1 MSFIRGLECKECGTE
16 YPVEPRMMCD
26 ACFGPVEV
34 AYDYDAM
41 KGVVTRESIE
51 AGPRSLW
58 RYRDLL
64 PIDGEPVAGL
74 RSGFTPLV
82 RADRLAKELG
92 VRELYIKDDSANY
105 PTFSYKDRVVSVALT
120 RAVEFGYE
128 TVACASTGNLAHS
141 VAAHAA
147 AAGLEAVVLIP
158 HDLEEGKVVGTL
170 VFGPRMIKVQGNYDA
185 VNRLC
190 TQVAD
195 RFGWAIVNV
204 NLRPYYTEGAK
215 THGFEIAEQL
225 GWRLPQHTV
234 VPVAGG
240 TILPKIGK
248 AYRELIQLGLVED
261 TGPKIHAGQAAGCD
275 PVVQAIRSGAE
286 QFQPQKPD
294 TIARSIAIGNPADG
308 PYAIRVVRDSGGS
321 GGLGHGS
328 RDPGRHRAPRPDR
341 GDLHRAGGR
350 DDPRRHD
357 QAHRGRDHSPGR
369 VDLRVHHRQRPED
382 HRGAGGPAAVG
393 AGDRGPAGGTG
404 RRRRRDG
411 GERPTPKP
419 PGPPPPPGRREIEM
433 AETVSVHIPTAL
445 RAARQRPGAGRAGER
460 DHPRDPRPPRRAA
473 PGPEGAPP
481 RRRGRAEQVRQRLR
495 QRRGRALPRE
505 PGHRGEGRRHDHP
518 RPLDRRGLTS
528 RG

>member
-1 MSFIRGLECKECGTE
+1 MSFIRGLECKECGAG

-34 AYDYDAM
+34 AYDYEAM
-41 KGVVTRESIE
+41 KTAVSRESIE

-64 PIDGEPVAGL
+64 PIQGEPVAGL

-120 RAVEFGYE
+120 RAVEFGYR

-147 AAGLEAVVLIP
+147 AAGLEAIVLIP
-158 HDLEEGKVVGTL
+158 HEKMV
-170 VFGPRMIKVQGNYDA
+170 KVQGNYDA

-195 RFGWAIVNV
+195 RYGWAIVNV

-215 THGFEIAEQL
+215 THGFEIAEQM
-225 GWRLPQHTV
+225 GWRLPRHTV

-240 TILPKIGK
+240 TILPKVWK
-248 AYRELIQLGLVED
+248 AYRELVTLGLVED
-261 TGPKIHAGQAAGCD
+261 DGPRIHAGQAAGCD
-275 PVVQAIRSGAE
+275 PVVQAIRAGSE

-308 PYAIRVVRDSGGS
+308 PYAIRVVRDSGGTGAS
-321 GGLGHGS
+321 AT
-328 RDPGRHRAPRPDR
+328 DPEI
-341 GDLHRAGGR
+341 L
-350 DDPRRHD
+350 
-357 QAHRGRDHSPGR
+357 S
-369 VDLRVHHRQRPED
+369 
-382 HRGAGGPAAVG
+382 AVELLARTEG
-393 AGDRGPAGGTG
+393 IFTEPAGGTTLAAAIKLIEDG
-404 RRRRRDG
+404 AIPRDESICVCITG
-411 GERPTPKP
+411 NGLK
-419 PGPPPPPGRREIEM
+419 
-433 AETVSVHIPTAL
+433 TVEV
-445 RAARQRPGAGRAGER
+445 QAGRLPSVPVIAAKPEALAAVVEGSPEASASET
-460 DHPRDPRPPRRAA
+460 PEAAA
-473 PGPEGAPP
+473 PGG
-481 RRRGRAEQVRQRLR
+481 GR
-495 QRRGRALPRE
+495 
-505 PGHRGEGRRHDHP
+505 
-518 RPLDRRGLTS
+518 
-528 RG
+528 